1 MKDSIHIIQTEF
13 SRRLNKPLEWWQH
26 RLKIFEHYT
35 VNSLKCQTNK
45 DFYIT
50 MALRNQFPEELKNEL
65 WAILNR
71 ADIPYLTIYPDEPKD
86 IEEKFEKYIPPS
98 KYIHATRIDSDDLFH
113 QDVVEEIQQHE
124 FAHRRALI
132 FQKGYCFDA
141 VNNQLQHYKAMSPP
155 NFTIIYPREIFYN
168 QEKLRAYLSVE
179 GHDQIYSNM
188 NSVLL
193 SKNKYLILIHGIKN
207 RSVYAKDA
215 YQLERYSIPV
225 DQHESILNNFN
236 ITLNTFKEKIC
247 KE

>member
-45 DFYIT
+45 NFYIT
-50 MALRNQFPEELKNEL
+50 MSLRNQFPEELKNEL

-155 NFTIIYPREIFYN
+155 NFTITYPREIFYD
-168 QEKLRAYLSVE
+168 QEKLRAYLRVE

-193 SKNKYLILIHGIKN
+193 SENKYLILIHGKNN

-215 YQLERYSIPV
+215 YQLERYSIPA
-225 DQHESILNNFN
+225 DQHENILKNFN
-236 ITLNTFKEKIC
+236 ITSNTFKEKIW